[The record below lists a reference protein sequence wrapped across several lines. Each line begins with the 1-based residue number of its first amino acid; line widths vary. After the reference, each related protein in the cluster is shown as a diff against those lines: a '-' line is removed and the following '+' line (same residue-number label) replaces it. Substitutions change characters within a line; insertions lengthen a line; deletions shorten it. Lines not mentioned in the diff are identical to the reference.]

1 MNDIDVEKMNHIQLF
16 VRDAMPSNW
25 LEYADELKNSA
36 EILWENNFNSFR
48 LQIVQD
54 SKKIITNDKISSISR
69 PYLLL
74 IGLSIENI
82 IKGILVAEFP
92 EHINKGKLSKEL
104 KSHALLHLMD
114 KIKSIQITKSE
125 KEILKL
131 LEEVVPY
138 WGRYPIPL
146 EYNKLLPEVGVDV
159 NLRIKLLKF
168 HKKLGSDQYVPVA
181 TLMERQTG

>member
-1 MNDIDVEKMNHIQLF
+1 M
-16 VRDAMPSNW
+16 
-25 LEYADELKNSA
+25 
-36 EILWENNFNSFR
+36 
-48 LQIVQD
+48 
-54 SKKIITNDKISSISR
+54 
-69 PYLLL
+69 L